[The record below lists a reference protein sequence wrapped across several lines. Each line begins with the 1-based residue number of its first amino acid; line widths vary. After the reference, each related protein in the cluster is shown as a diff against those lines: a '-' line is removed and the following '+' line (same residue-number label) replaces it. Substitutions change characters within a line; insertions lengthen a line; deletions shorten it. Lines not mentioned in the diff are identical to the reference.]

1 MVIQSGFNTMENVS
15 EVIKIVIAD
24 DHAIFR
30 AGIIKVLNL
39 DSQFEIIGEATNGL
53 DAISL
58 INNLSPDVAVL
69 DIKMPGKTGI
79 EIVRELNEISSPTKC
94 LVLTNY
100 DDPEYILDAIGE
112 GANGYV
118 LKTIEPS
125 NLIDSVKGVAEG
137 EIVLDPAIAT
147 LVAKLWRQRQS
158 NNNDIV
164 GIKSLTD
171 REKETLELACNGL
184 RNKDISV
191 EMGISV
197 RTVEGH
203 FNRIFSKL
211 GVSSRTEAV
220 LQAVSENV

>member
-1 MVIQSGFNTMENVS
+1 MDNSS
-15 EVIKIVIAD
+15 DLIKIIIAD

-39 DSQFEIIGEATNGL
+39 DSQFQIIGEATNGL

-58 INNLSPDVAVL
+58 INNLSPDVALL

-79 EIVRELNEISSPTKC
+79 EIVRELNTINSSTKC
-94 LVLTNY
+94 MVLTNY

-125 NLIDSVKGVAEG
+125 NLIDSVKAVSEG

-158 NNNDIV
+158 PNNDIV

-171 REKETLELACNGL
+171 REKETLELACGGL
-184 RNKDISV
+184 RNKDISS

>member
-1 MVIQSGFNTMENVS
+1 MTPKEFKCNYLNFLQILTRIVHILIQTGFNTMENVS

-39 DSQFEIIGEATNGL
+39 DSQFKIIGEATNGL

-79 EIVRELNEISSPTKC
+79 EIVRELNENNSPTKC

-137 EIVLDPAIAT
+137 EIVLECYKMDK
-147 LVAKLWRQRQS
+147 V
-158 NNNDIV
+158 NNKNDSFITT
-164 GIKSLTD
+164 IL
-171 REKETLELACNGL
+171 NQ
-184 RNKDISV
+184 KDS
-191 EMGISV
+191 
-197 RTVEGH
+197 
-203 FNRIFSKL
+203 FRINIR
-211 GVSSRTEAV
+211 SRV
-220 LQAVSENV
+220 FVNYLKKMK